1 MWSRRRVIFV
11 GVAGA
16 VAAGAALVL
25 PRLGSSGAAPSGVAL
40 ASEHADMLRAVAQ
53 ALLGSALPT
62 EADPRNHELTRV
74 TTATGALIANLPPST
89 RKEIADLF
97 GLLALKPVRALLG
110 YSGDWA
116 GADIPAVTIFLA
128 ALRDSSIGLKQQAY
142 FALHD
147 LLLGSFYA
155 EPSTWGATGYPGPP
169 KLA

>member
-16 VAAGAALVL
+16 VAAGAVLVL
-25 PRLGSSGAAPSGVAL
+25 PRLGSSAAPSGTAL
-40 ASEHADMLRAVAQ
+40 ASGHADMLRAVTQ

-62 EADPRNHELTRV
+62 DVDARNRELTRV

-97 GLLALKPVRALLG
+97 GLLGLKPARALLG
-110 YSGDWA
+110 YSGDWVS
-116 GADIPAVTIFLA
+116 ADIAAVATFLA
-128 ALRDSSIGLKQQAY
+128 GLRDSSIGLKQQAY

-155 EPSTWGATGYPGPP
+155 EPSTWAATGYPGPP
-169 KLA
+169 QIA

>member
-16 VAAGAALVL
+16 VAASAALVL
-25 PRLGSSGAAPSGVAL
+25 PRRGSSGAARSGVAL
-40 ASEHADMLRAVAQ
+40 VSEHADMLRVVTQ

-62 EADPRNHELTRV
+62 GADARNRELTRV
-74 TTATGALIANLPPST
+74 LTATGELIANLPPST

-97 GLLALKPVRALLG
+97 GLLALKSARVLLG
-110 YSGDWA
+110 YSGDWVA
-116 GADIPAVTIFLA
+116 ADIPTVTAFLA
-128 ALRDSSIGLKQQAY
+128 GLRDSSIGLKQQAY

-147 LLLGSFYA
+147 LLIGSFYA
-155 EPSTWGATGYPGPP
+155 EPSTWTTTGYPGPP

>member
-16 VAAGAALVL
+16 VAAGVALVL
-25 PRLGSSGAAPSGVAL
+25 PRPGSSRAAPSGVAL
-40 ASEHADMLRAVAQ
+40 TSEHADMLSAVTQ

-62 EADPRNHELTRV
+62 DTDSRNRELTRV
-74 TTATGALIANLPPST
+74 IKATGTLIANLPPST

-97 GLLALKPVRALLG
+97 GLLALKPARALLG
-110 YSGDWA
+110 YSGDWVR
-116 GADIPAVTIFLA
+116 ADIPAVTTFLMG
-128 ALRDSSIGLKQQAY
+128 LRDSSIGLKQQAY

-147 LLLGSFYA
+147 LLIGSFYA
-155 EPSTWGATGYPGPP
+155 EPSTWAATGYPGPP

>member
-16 VAAGAALVL
+16 VAAGAALLL

-40 ASEHADMLRAVAQ
+40 VSENADMLRTVAQ

-62 EADPRNHELTRV
+62 EVEARNRELTRV
-74 TTATGALIANLPPST
+74 TTATGELITNLPPST
-89 RKEIADLF
+89 RSEIADLF
-97 GLLALKPVRALLG
+97 GLLALKPARALLG

-116 GADIPAVTIFLA
+116 ASEIPAVTTFLA
-128 ALRDSSIGLKQQAY
+128 GLRDSSIGLKQQAY

-147 LLLGSFYA
+147 LLIGSFYA
-155 EPSTWGATGYPGPP
+155 APSTWAATGYPGPP